1 MAEGE
6 MTRWRVG
13 LSGRAYLD
21 ILLQIPHK
29 RVSVL
34 NTPIVQGIF
43 LTVVVLSIIL
53 RTSFASKLPHHGR
66 IHRPRE
72 QQW

>member
-1 MAEGE
+1 

-13 LSGRAYLD
+13 LSGRAYFD

-53 RTSFASKLPHHGR
+53 KSASAIKLPRHGR

-72 QQW
+72 Q

>member
-6 MTRWRVG
+6 MTRWRLG
-13 LSGRAYLD
+13 LSGRAYFA

-29 RVSVL
+29 RVYVL

-53 RTSFASKLPHHGR
+53 QTAFARKLPRHGR

-72 QQW
+72 Q